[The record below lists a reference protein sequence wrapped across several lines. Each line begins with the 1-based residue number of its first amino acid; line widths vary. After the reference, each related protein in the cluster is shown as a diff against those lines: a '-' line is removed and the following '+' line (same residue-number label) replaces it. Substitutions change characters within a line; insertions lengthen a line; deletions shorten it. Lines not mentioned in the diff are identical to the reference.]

1 MDWFVHEGQYE
12 ASAQIRREI
21 ADHLHRH
28 ADAESDISGAELVCS
43 ELINNAMRHAGGPAW
58 VSLSW
63 FERSPT
69 LTVVDLGQGFDLA
82 TVEPPAVGRVGGLGL
97 QIARTVALA
106 LEAARRRS
114 GGTAVTAV
122 LPVTRPVDVH
132 LDPPRRRHHGL
143 PSLDE
148 ALPSGGF
155 GREAFLRALVVQ
167 MAQSVDE
174 LDGPDRAQAVVAQVG
189 ADVGGQMEAEFR
201 TAFGL
206 GERLTPQQLATCFMR
221 LKHAIEGGFSVESIT
236 DDRIILVND
245 RCPFGE
251 QVQRAP
257 ALCRMTS
264 SVFGGIAARN
274 TEREAVVVLEERI
287 AIGDPGCRVH
297 VLLDPPPDQRS
308 LGHLYRTP
316 A

>member
-1 MDWFVHEGQYE
+1 VDWVIGEGQYGE
-12 ASAQIRREI
+12 ATQIRREI
-21 ADHLHRH
+21 ADHLRRH
-28 ADAESDISGAELVCS
+28 ADPGSDIGGAELVCS
-43 ELINNAMRHAGGPAW
+43 ELISNAVRHAGGPAW

-69 LTVVDLGQGFDLA
+69 LTVVDLGPGFDLA
-82 TVEPPAVGRVGGLGL
+82 DVQPSPRGSVGGLGL
-97 QIARTVALA
+97 QIARTVAVA

-114 GGTAVTAV
+114 GGTAVSAV
-122 LPVTRPVDVH
+122 LPVTKPADVH
-132 LDPPRRRHHGL
+132 LDPPRRRRPAL

-189 ADVGGQMEAEFR
+189 ADVGGRMEEEFR
-201 TAFGL
+201 AALGL
-206 GERLTPQQLATCFMR
+206 HDDLTPEQLGSCFTR
-221 LKHAIEGGFSVESIT
+221 LKHAIGGGFSVESIS
-236 DDRIILVND
+236 DGHIVLVND

-251 QVQRAP
+251 QVRRAP

-274 TEREAVVVLEERI
+274 SEHEAVVVLEERI
-287 AIGDPGCRVH
+287 AVGDPGCRVH
-297 VLLDPPPDQRS
+297 VLLDPPPDQHA
-308 LGHLYRTP
+308 LGHRYRTP
-316 A
+316 T